1 MTQLSDLIIPAFE
14 IDEQLALNTNSE
26 EERFNQLR
34 NLLILR
40 IDELLLRDAD
50 KLKNIL
56 YRIDVNERKLQQALE
71 SDMETPAAE
80 IMADAIIKRQI
91 EKIESRKLFG
101 GSNEGDWSDDL

>member
-14 IDEQLALNTNSE
+14 IDEQLTSTSRGE
-26 EERFNQLR
+26 EEKFRQLR
-34 NLLILR
+34 QLLILR

-56 YRIDVNERKLQQALE
+56 YRIDVNEKKLQQELE
-71 SDMETPAAE
+71 SDTATPAAE

-101 GSNEGDWSDDL
+101 ESDGNGWADDL